1 MGVGGS
7 PDWSR
12 FQLHPAGERRS
23 ENMTTKQFIV
33 MIVDDDESIR
43 RAGRRLIKSYGF
55 AVETFASAEDFLGS
69 GRLHETACLVLDV
82 QMPGLNGLELQS
94 RLVAEGHQVPIIFIT
109 AFNDEN
115 ARAQALQA
123 GALGYLVK
131 PFEEAD
137 LLNGINLAL
146 QRQEEAP
153 HSPGALH

>member
-1 MGVGGS
+1 
-7 PDWSR
+7 
-12 FQLHPAGERRS
+12 
-23 ENMTTKQFIV
+23 MTNNQFIV

-43 RAGRRLIKSYGF
+43 RAARRLIKSYGF
-55 AVETFASAEDFLGS
+55 PVETFASAEDFLSS

-94 RLVAEGHQVPIIFIT
+94 RLITDGHQVPIIFIT

-115 ARAQALQA
+115 ARAQALKA

-137 LLNGINLAL
+137 LLTAINVAL
-146 QRQEEAP
+146 RRQEIGRQ
-153 HSPGALH
+153 SPGSLH

>member
-1 MGVGGS
+1 
-7 PDWSR
+7 
-12 FQLHPAGERRS
+12 
-23 ENMTTKQFIV
+23 MTNNQFIV

-43 RAGRRLIKSYGF
+43 RAARRLIKSYGF
-55 AVETFASAEDFLGS
+55 PVETFASAEDFLSS

-94 RLVAEGHQVPIIFIT
+94 RLITDGHQVPIIFIT

-115 ARAQALQA
+115 ARAQALKA

-137 LLNGINLAL
+137 LLTAINVAL
-146 QRQEEAP
+146 RRQEIGRQ
-153 HSPGALH
+153 SPGTIH

>member
-1 MGVGGS
+1 
-7 PDWSR
+7 
-12 FQLHPAGERRS
+12 
-23 ENMTTKQFIV
+23 MTTKQFIV
-33 MIVDDDESIR
+33 MIVDDDESVR
-43 RAGRRLIKSYGF
+43 RAARRLIKSYGF
-55 AVETFASAEDFLGS
+55 AVETFTSAEDFLGS

-94 RLVAEGHQVPIIFIT
+94 RLVAEGHRVPIIFIT

-146 QRQEEAP
+146 QRQDHAP
-153 HSPGALH
+153 GSLSTPH

>member
-1 MGVGGS
+1 
-7 PDWSR
+7 
-12 FQLHPAGERRS
+12 
-23 ENMTTKQFIV
+23 MTNNQFIV

-43 RAGRRLIKSYGF
+43 RAARRLIKSYGF
-55 AVETFASAEDFLGS
+55 PVETFASAEDFLSS

-94 RLVAEGHQVPIIFIT
+94 RLITDGHQVPIIFIT

-115 ARAQALQA
+115 ARAQALKA

-137 LLNGINLAL
+137 LLTAINVAL
-146 QRQEEAP
+146 RRQEIGRQP
-153 HSPGALH
+153 PGTLH

>member
-1 MGVGGS
+1 
-7 PDWSR
+7 
-12 FQLHPAGERRS
+12 
-23 ENMTTKQFIV
+23 MTNNQFIL

-43 RAGRRLIKSYGF
+43 RAARRLIKSYGF
-55 AVETFASAEDFLGS
+55 PVETFASAEDFLSS

-94 RLVAEGHQVPIIFIT
+94 RLMTDGHQVPIIFIT

-115 ARAQALQA
+115 ARAQALKA

-137 LLNGINLAL
+137 LLTAINVAL
-146 QRQEEAP
+146 RRQEIGRQ
-153 HSPGALH
+153 SPGTLH